1 MVSSARLVLHH
12 DDVALSQ
19 CVMLWYTGISHGGC
33 NPHMSSIHA
42 QTSSRD
48 QCQDVASSPVSVPA
62 PCGFCSTD
70 MTCCSTQT
78 GGILAVPFSV
88 KTQEIVAGRACKP
101 DSFAFLVNG
110 KNMALNLG
118 ARIDVCALKASQPD
132 VIRAPGNRM
141 GPFQTDDLE
150 VAKGATLRITLRV
163 KDGADGLAQTA
174 VYVERGW
181 VRLNMD

>member
-1 MVSSARLVLHH
+1 
-12 DDVALSQ
+12 
-19 CVMLWYTGISHGGC
+19 
-33 NPHMSSIHA
+33 MS
-42 QTSSRD
+42 
-48 QCQDVASSPVSVPA
+48 
-62 PCGFCSTD
+62 
-70 MTCCSTQT
+70 
-78 GGILAVPFSV
+78 GILAVPFSV

-110 KNMALNLG
+110 NNVALNLG
-118 ARIDVCALKASQPD
+118 ARIDVCALKSSQPD
-132 VIRAPGNRM
+132 VIRAPRNRM